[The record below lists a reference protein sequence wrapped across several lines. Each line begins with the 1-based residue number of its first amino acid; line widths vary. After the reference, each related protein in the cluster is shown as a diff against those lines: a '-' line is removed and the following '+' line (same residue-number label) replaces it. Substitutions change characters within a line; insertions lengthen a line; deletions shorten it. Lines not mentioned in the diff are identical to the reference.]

1 MFRKAAEDVFPSPW
15 PPPAGPCGSSRR
27 DEGGRMSTVAHLSLL
42 HRRAGNRWLM
52 LAAEM
57 AGLATGGRTPSAPP
71 GWAYMPRMATR
82 AFGPDVGSVHAARN
96 FTAATL
102 RRWGTA
108 DRGQDIVVVVS
119 ELVTNALRHALPGA
133 GDTRLRRPVQLGLL
147 QFGPCVLCAVADPS
161 QAVPAPRV
169 PGSLGETGRGLHII
183 CALSDQ
189 WGCTAPSDTGKAVWA
204 TFYRQPA
211 AVHG

>member
-1 MFRKAAEDVFPSPW
+1 MALL
-15 PPPAGPCGSSRR
+15 
-27 DEGGRMSTVAHLSLL
+27 AHLSLL
-42 HRRAGNRWLM
+42 HRRAGSRWLM

-57 AGLATGGRTPSAPP
+57 AGLATGSRPLSAATD
-71 GWAYMPRMATR
+71 WSAMPRIATR
-82 AFGPDVGSVHAARN
+82 AFGSDVGSVHSARS
-96 FTAATL
+96 FTSATL

-108 DRGQDIVVVVS
+108 ERGQDVVIVVS

-161 QAVPAPRV
+161 RAVPAPGV

-189 WGCTAPSDTGKAVWA
+189 WGCTAPSDAGKAVWA
-204 TFYRQPA
+204 TFYRRS